1 MYNSNVFFRVWIEKM
16 EEVTRQMLREFLKTF
31 SQTVEN
37 IASDI
42 KKVRTTVRLI
52 GEQNYQLKKVL
63 TELASEHKRNQ
74 DDFEEA
80 MGIVRETSWF

>member
-1 MYNSNVFFRVWIEKM
+1 MP
-16 EEVTRQMLREFLKTF
+16 EVTSEILREFLKSF

-42 KKVRTTVRLI
+42 KKVTTTVRLI

-74 DDFEEA
+74 EEFEEA
-80 MGIVRETSWF
+80 MGIVRQSSWF